1 MAQEQVID
9 DDLAL
14 IRERE
19 EQIRE
24 LEVSFILAEVSET
37 RSHWNVSN
45 FFHCIMESNQFGYI
59 LRTNKLKGHFSPQ
72 LGRH

>member
-24 LEVSFILAEVSET
+24 LEVMI
-37 RSHWNVSN
+37 R
-45 FFHCIMESNQFGYI
+45 
-59 LRTNKLKGHFSPQ
+59 RTNKVCI
-72 LGRH
+72 